1 MKKSMILGA
10 ILAVSL
16 TVLFVACSKNKDCE
30 CVVSMYDNS
39 GYPRSVTVSINDYDG
54 SCGSISWSEIMS
66 HVGGDRT
73 DFSNMS
79 KNCYEK

>member
-1 MKKSMILGA
+1 
-10 ILAVSL
+10 
-16 TVLFVACSKNKDCE
+16 
-30 CVVSMYDNS
+30 MYDNS
-39 GYPRSVTVSINDYDG
+39 GYPRSITVSINDYDG